1 LRPKSA
7 MKKNAILRFRNRH
20 LSRLEAF
27 TLIELLVVIA
37 IIAILA
43 ALLLPALAQAKLK
56 AKQINCV
63 SNLRQI
69 TSAAVMYQNDF
80 GLNPKSSL
88 FGAVWTSVLYQYY
101 ARATAVQF
109 CPCATELLQPFRT
122 QGTAA
127 NAWNDREENI
137 PIYDDQKG
145 TNSGSYAVN
154 DWLFGLQTQTVN
166 DRQPENS
173 FRVEADIK
181 QTSRTPEFVDSVWPD
196 VAPRTNDLPATD
208 LFNGSVTSWTGPSMG
223 ACTIARHGSRP
234 AAQAPRIWPITQR
247 MPGSVDV
254 SFVDAHVE
262 LIKLDNLWRL
272 IWNKTYEPPPKRP
285 GL

>member
-1 LRPKSA
+1 
-7 MKKNAILRFRNRH
+7 MNRKQT
-20 LSRLEAF
+20 SRLHNGITAHLFAF

-63 SNLRQI
+63 SNLRQV

-80 GLNPKSSL
+80 GLNQGPTTFGTTWTEVL
-88 FGAVWTSVLYQYY
+88 FQYY
-101 ARATAVQF
+101 ARAAAIQF
-109 CPCATELLQPFRT
+109 CPCAIPPVVPYRM

-127 NAWNDREENI
+127 NAWI
-137 PIYDDQKG
+137 GYQYDGRIDAKGG

-154 DWLFGLQTQTVN
+154 DWIFN
-166 DRQPENS
+166 NQPGYINTPMPQNY
-173 FRVEADIK
+173 FKVEADIK
-181 QTSRTPEFVDSVWPD
+181 QPSRTPQFVDAVWPD
-196 VAPRTNDLPATD
+196 IAPRTNDLPAID
-208 LFNGSVTSWTGPSMG
+208 LFNGSLGASGLPGMG

-234 AAQAPRIWPITQR
+234 AAQAPNSWPVTQR
-247 MPGSVDV
+247 MRGSVDV

-262 LIKLDNLWRL
+262 LVKLDNLWNL
-272 IWNKTYEPPPKRP
+272 IWSKNYEVPLKRP
-285 GL
+285 GLP